1 MTSCSKQSQL
11 SDKTRLLGAL
21 SSWILKAAKVG
32 DSTTSLGNSFVCKRW
47 YCCSENSFSFLSVA
61 GVEST
66 FVQSVLGEIPYG
78 LSQLCTPSLQ

>member
-1 MTSCSKQSQL
+1 MTSCSKQRQL

-66 FVQSVLGEIPYG
+66 FVHFRRNTL
-78 LSQLCTPSLQ
+78 LTQLCTPSLQ